1 MEITTKYDIGD
12 QIWFIH
18 DNKAQG
24 AKVQGIRI
32 SVCDESLKEKNK
44 DGCVEVEY
52 DWWDG
57 RYMSENMLFKTKTE
71 LLNSL

>member
-32 SVCDESLKEKNK
+32 TVCDESLKEKNK

-52 DWWDG
+52 DW
-57 RYMSENMLFKTKTE
+57 RYGPDLPENMLFKTKAE
-71 LLNSL
+71 LLNTL